1 MARHVETETQWA
13 AAVRQLHR
21 VRALP
26 SKAAKR
32 ARGGLRVL
40 TVLLVAL
47 VLAFIVWI
55 PVELWGGRTGAE
67 DAAHGKVKSQNIVGA
82 QPVQGSR

>member
-13 AAVRQLHR
+13 AAARRLHR

-55 PVELWGGRTGAE
+55 PVELWGGRTRAE
-67 DAAHGKVKSQNIVGA
+67 HDTVRGQSVVGA